1 MTGPGG
7 SNVSQA
13 CAACK
18 HQRRKCAPD
27 CLLAPYFPPH
37 RQTEFLNAHKLF
49 GVRNIMNTV
58 KKVEPNR
65 RDDAVR
71 SMIHEAYYRA
81 VDPAGGAYRILNN
94 LEQRFNQMKAELDLV
109 HQQLAIFRSMQIEG
123 VSDHVQHS
131 PNFYSDLMVHNVD
144 DVFRQKSKQSANRTS
159 DIVRAHEKE
168 GSFLDRNG
176 EALQLQYEN
185 NGNTKIDNV
194 DENNPSFPFERRDN
208 SPEDVKPNVK
218 C

>member
-1 MTGPGG
+1 MTGPGV

-27 CLLAPYFPPH
+27 CVLAPYFPPH

-49 GVRNIMNTV
+49 GVRNIINTV

-65 RDDAVR
+65 REDAVR

-81 VDPAGGAYRILNN
+81 VDPAGGAYRILSN
-94 LEQRFNQMKAELDLV
+94 LEQRFSQMKAELDLV

-123 VSDHVQHS
+123 ASDQVQDT
-131 PNFYSDLMVHNVD
+131 PTFYSDLMVHNVD
-144 DVFRQKSKQSANRTS
+144 DVLRQKSKQSANQTS

-168 GSFLDRNG
+168 GSSSNRN
-176 EALQLQYEN
+176 EETPQFVPYEN
-185 NGNTKIDNV
+185 NGNTRIGNV
-194 DENNPSFPFERRDN
+194 DKSCKREEN